1 MKALLKMYAGHSK
14 LYINDVFV
22 CNLVNDVFVCNLDI
36 SLEECNSYCEFTYKG
51 KNYTLSFYQMLFV
64 SEYDDGE
71 GEELPYEWRATIIE
85 HDSDSEGVVY
95 GANYHVTIDWS
106 EYESTT

>member
-1 MKALLKMYAGHSK
+1 MNALLKMYAGHSK

-22 CNLVNDVFVCNLDI
+22 CNLDIPLD
-36 SLEECNSYCEFTYKG
+36 EPETECEFPYNG
-51 KNYTLSFYQMLFV
+51 KNYTLKFFCWV
-64 SEYDDGE
+64 FDFDKVI
-71 GEELPYEWRATIIE
+71 YEWRATIIE
-85 HDSDSEGVVY
+85 HDSESEGVVY